1 MLDIP
6 KKVVILSLMG
16 IKNKFV
22 NFFTR
27 INKNRLSNDDSR
39 DKILKSMQDSLQN
52 PVRICLAH
60 NNFEKSPLRE
70 DRKNLH
76 DIYLHTEA
84 QDSNLLM
91 HFDQMSVLN
100 LVDKE
105 FIVYQKEVL
114 DFDTK
119 KYEHLAIKA
128 MIDGSIDSLKT
139 ISPKSGL
146 NEDKSLEWL
155 KVTLLTLKKSLAR
168 IDHRSTILSY
178 KVFFGQ
184 WEESPILRV
193 MIYNLDIKLTFLA
206 DQLKL
211 EVKNKENRA
220 EFDSQAKKYEA
231 NFSQLHNDVLNEVIN
246 LFVSLKQ
253 SIN

>member
-1 MLDIP
+1 
-6 KKVVILSLMG
+6 MG

-22 NFFTR
+22 NFFSR
-27 INKNRLSNDDSR
+27 INKNRLSDNDSR
-39 DKILKSMQDSLQN
+39 DKILKSMHDSLQS
-52 PVRICLAH
+52 PMRICLAH

-84 QDSNLLM
+84 HDSNLLM
-91 HFDQMSVLN
+91 HFDQMKVLN

-105 FIVYQKEVL
+105 FIEYQKEVL
-114 DFDTK
+114 DFDAK

-128 MIDGSIDSLKT
+128 MIDGSINYLKI
-139 ISPKSGL
+139 ISPKTGL

-168 IDHRSTILSY
+168 IDHRNTILSY
-178 KVFFGQ
+178 KIFFGQ

-193 MIYNLDIKLTFLA
+193 IIYNLDIKLIFLA

-211 EVKNKENRA
+211 EVKNKENR
-220 EFDSQAKKYEA
+220 EVFDSHSKKYEA
-231 NFSQLHNDVLNEVIN
+231 NFCQLHNDVLNEVIN

>member
-1 MLDIP
+1 
-6 KKVVILSLMG
+6 MG

-39 DKILKSMQDSLQN
+39 DKLLKSMQESLQS

-60 NNFEKSPLRE
+60 NVFEKTPLRD

-76 DIYLHTEA
+76 DIYLHVESN
-84 QDSNLLM
+84 DHNLLL
-91 HFDQMSVLN
+91 HFDQMNILN

-105 FIVYQKEVL
+105 FIEYQNEVEN
-114 DFDTK
+114 FDAK
-119 KYEHLAIKA
+119 KFEQYAVKA
-128 MIDGSIDSLKT
+128 MIDGSIENLKS
-139 ISPKSGL
+139 IPPKTGL

-168 IDHRSTILSY
+168 IDHRNTILSY

-184 WEESPILRV
+184 WEQSPILRV
-193 MIYNLDIKLTFLA
+193 MIYNLDIKLIFNK

-231 NFSQLHNDVLNEVIN
+231 SFGQLHNDVLNEIIN

-253 SIN
+253 SVS